1 MVHAFAGE
9 LQAKQIAIELQTVGS
24 VLDDN
29 RRVIDAEKEL
39 AIRVLPARVA
49 FFWGKI
55 KIDDLQV
62 VTVGIFKIKGTNT
75 CGGFVGGWNCLGPGG
90 SVPNF
95 VSAQLLI
102 GFVNIADYD
111 GGVLEP
117 AVVGARVDG
126 NRPALRR
133 EIFRIPCS
141 FRSDSRPGTCA

>member
-55 KIDDLQV
+55 DDLQV
-62 VTVGIFKIKGTNT
+62 VTVGIFEIKGNEYPRRF
-75 CGGFVGGWNCLGPGG
+75 CWR
-90 SVPNF
+90 
-95 VSAQLLI
+95 
-102 GFVNIADYD
+102 
-111 GGVLEP
+111 LELS
-117 AVVGARVDG
+117 GARWK
-126 NRPALRR
+126 RA
-133 EIFRIPCS
+133 
-141 FRSDSRPGTCA
+141 